1 MDQVK
6 QTEWFWQW
14 KTLQD
19 EELFLFL
26 EWIYPNTLED
36 FRNMDVLEGG
46 CGGGQH
52 TSFIAP
58 YAKSITAVD
67 LNTVEIAIQRN
78 KNKNNVVFIE
88 DDIAKMNLGRHFDIV
103 FSIGVVHH
111 TDDPDETVRN
121 LKRHIKPGG
130 KMILWVYSIEGN
142 FIMKH
147 IIEPFRKMFL
157 RNISRRNVLVL
168 SKIITLFMYVP
179 IYSIYLAPFRFLPY
193 YQYFENFRKLSF
205 YRNTLN
211 VFDKLNAP
219 QVDFI
224 RKKQI
229 NEWFDQKEFAH
240 ISISSYKGVSWRGSG
255 IKK

>member
-78 KNKNNVVFIE
+78 KNK
-88 DDIAKMNLGRHFDIV
+88 
-103 FSIGVVHH
+103 
-111 TDDPDETVRN
+111 
-121 LKRHIKPGG
+121 
-130 KMILWVYSIEGN
+130 
-142 FIMKH
+142 
-147 IIEPFRKMFL
+147 
-157 RNISRRNVLVL
+157 
-168 SKIITLFMYVP
+168 
-179 IYSIYLAPFRFLPY
+179 
-193 YQYFENFRKLSF
+193 
-205 YRNTLN
+205 
-211 VFDKLNAP
+211 
-219 QVDFI
+219 
-224 RKKQI
+224 KQ
-229 NEWFDQKEFAH
+229 K
-240 ISISSYKGVSWRGSG
+240 
-255 IKK
+255 